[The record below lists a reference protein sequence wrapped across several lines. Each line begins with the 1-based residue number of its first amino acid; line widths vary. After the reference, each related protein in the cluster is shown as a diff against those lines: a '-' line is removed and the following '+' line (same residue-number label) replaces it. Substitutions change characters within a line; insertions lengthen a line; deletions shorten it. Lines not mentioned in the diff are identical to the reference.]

1 MFCRKIFI
9 HLVYSQHTEENFETS
24 YNVALLRI
32 TKSKRS
38 KNNIVVDKVAKHS
51 GKNSIAPRQYHTLI
65 TLLLLPI
72 TTLF

>member
-1 MFCRKIFI
+1 MLTVFCRKIFI

-38 KNNIVVDKVAKHS
+38 KNNIVVDK
-51 GKNSIAPRQYHTLI
+51 
-65 TLLLLPI
+65 
-72 TTLF
+72 